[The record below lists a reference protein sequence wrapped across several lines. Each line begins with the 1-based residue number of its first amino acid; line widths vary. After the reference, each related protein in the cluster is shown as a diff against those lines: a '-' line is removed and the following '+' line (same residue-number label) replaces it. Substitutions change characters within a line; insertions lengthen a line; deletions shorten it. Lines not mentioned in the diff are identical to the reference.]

1 MLDLKAMAQQ
11 YGLTNWID
19 TLYEADFNSE
29 NQIAF
34 LLKVASV
41 AAAIDLAETTPLTE
55 AYQQRLLQIT
65 EVAFYRGMEA
75 LDDWSD

>member
-19 TLYEADFNSE
+19 TLYEADFDPNKP
-29 NQIAF
+29 AF

-41 AAAIDLAETTPLTE
+41 AAAIDLAETTSLTE
-55 AYQQRLLQIT
+55 AYQRRLLQIT
-65 EVAFYRGMEA
+65 EVAFYRGIEA
-75 LDDWSD
+75 LKDWEG

>member
-19 TLYEADFNSE
+19 TLYEADFNPE
-29 NQIAF
+29 NPAF
-34 LLKVASV
+34 LLKIASV
-41 AAAIDLAETTPLTE
+41 AAAIDLAQTTPLTE

-75 LDDWSD
+75 LKDWAD